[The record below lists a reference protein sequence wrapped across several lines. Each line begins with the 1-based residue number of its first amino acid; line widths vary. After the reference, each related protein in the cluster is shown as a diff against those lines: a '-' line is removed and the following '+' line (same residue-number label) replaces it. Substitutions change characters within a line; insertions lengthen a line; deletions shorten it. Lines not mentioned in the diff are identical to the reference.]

1 MTTRI
6 IKEQFIRSA
15 SHFTSDISLVTSLWR
30 EIEKRY
36 NSRGRYYHTLEHIDH
51 VADTLLPFKERFTNW
66 DTVVFAV
73 AYHDIVYNP
82 IRSDNEE
89 SSSQFAAKAL
99 QMIGAEDRQIQRCQ
113 EFIIATKAHE
123 PSDIETNLFTDAD
136 LSILGGDPS
145 LYDLYS
151 ENVRK
156 EYGIFPALVYNPGR
170 KKVLKHFL
178 SMEFIFKTPEFREL
192 LENQARGNLQR
203 ELQSY
208 LKK

>member
-1 MTTRI
+1 MSI
-6 IKEQFIRSA
+6 INEQFLSSA
-15 SHFTSDISLVTSLWR
+15 SHLTSDISLVASLWR

-36 NSRGRYYHTLEHIDH
+36 SSHGRYYHTLEHLDH
-51 VADTLLPFKERFTNW
+51 LAYTLLPFTDRFTNW
-66 DTVVFAV
+66 DTVIFAI

-89 SSSQFAAKAL
+89 RSSRFAAKAL
-99 QMIGAEDRQIQRCQ
+99 DLMGVEVRHIKRCQ
-113 EFIIATKAHE
+113 ELIIATKAHE
-123 PSDIETNLFTDAD
+123 AADLETNLFTDAD
-136 LSILGGDPS
+136 LSVLGADPS

-178 SMEFIFKTPEFREL
+178 SMESIFKTPEFQEL
-192 LENQARGNLQR
+192 FEIQARRNLER

-208 LKK
+208 LKH